1 MPSRRTWCRIVL
13 VTVGVLALSG
23 LAQLGPAV
31 IMIGMLTASLAA
43 SARLTWVWMRDG
55 QAKTGWGACSEV
67 WRVAAVAVLGVLVLS
82 GLHSLVGSAALP
94 IGFAAAFT
102 ALVAFVVLRRAP
114 HASGGCGA
122 EAPAPTPRRPTA
134 APAMPPPPVRRPW
147 DAPPMP
153 TLPTPDLC
161 WEWRR
166 SYLTVTRASKP
177 DELVRII
184 ALRAAYLDELER
196 RDPTGFRRWL
206 DSGARAASDPG
217 RYLTSGGS
225 AAERTPP
232 A

>member
-55 QAKTGWGACSEV
+55 QAKTGWGAWSEA
-67 WRVAAVAVLGVLVLS
+67 WPVAAVGVVGVLVLN
-82 GLHSLVGSAALP
+82 GLHRLVGSAALP
-94 IGFAAAFT
+94 IGLAAAFT
-102 ALVAFVVLRRAP
+102 ALVALVVLRRTP

-177 DELVRII
+177 DELIRIV

-217 RYLTSGGS
+217 RYLASG
-225 AAERTPP
+225 
-232 A
+232 

>member
-1 MPSRRTWCRIVL
+1 MPSHKTWCRIVL
-13 VTVGVLALSG
+13 VMVGVLALSG

-102 ALVAFVVLRRAP
+102 ALVALVVLRRTP
-114 HASGGCGA
+114 HASGGYGA
-122 EAPAPTPRRPTA
+122 AAPASARRRPTA
-134 APAMPPPPVRRPW
+134 ARAMPPPPVRRPSNT
-147 DAPPMP
+147 PPMP
-153 TLPTPDLC
+153 ALPTPDLC

-166 SYLTVTRASKP
+166 SYVAVVRASKP
-177 DELVRII
+177 DELIRIV

-206 DSGARAASDPG
+206 DDGARAASDPG
-217 RYLTSGGS
+217 RYLTSG
-225 AAERTPP
+225 
-232 A
+232 

>member
-1 MPSRRTWCRIVL
+1 MPPHKTWCRIIL
-13 VTVGVLALSG
+13 ITVGVLALAG
-23 LAQLGPAV
+23 LSQLGPML
-31 IMIGMLTASLAA
+31 IMIGIFTASMAV
-43 SARLTWVWMRDG
+43 SARLAWVWMLDG
-55 QAKTGWGACSEV
+55 QAKTGWEAWSEG
-67 WRVAAVAVLGVLVLS
+67 WRVAAAGLVGVLVLN
-82 GLHSLVGSAALP
+82 GLHALFGSAALP

-102 ALVAFVVLRRAP
+102 ALVALVVLRRTP

-134 APAMPPPPVRRPW
+134 APAMPPPPVRKPL

-177 DELVRII
+177 DELIRIV

-217 RYLTSGGS
+217 RYLTSG
-225 AAERTPP
+225 
-232 A
+232 